1 MRNRNENRRSRAG
14 GNRKDINAGEQ
25 RKRKKERRSR
35 REGAEHRKKE
45 QADGAARSRGIKE

>member
-25 RKRKKERRSR
+25 RKWKKERRSR